1 MPTVSSISSN
11 NPNSAASSV
20 LPTTPLG
27 QADFL
32 KLLVTQMESQDPLN
46 PQSPT
51 DFVAQLAQF
60 STLTASQ
67 SMQTD
72 MSTLQASN
80 LIGSTV
86 SLTATDGSTVSGQV
100 SGVQIQ
106 SGTPEVVVNGQA
118 YPLSQIS
125 TIAPTT
131 TNTTTP
137 TSTSTSP
144 ASAPATQPATAQ
156 WTSLD

>member
-1 MPTVSSISSN
+1 MSTVSSISS
-11 NPNSAASSV
+11 
-20 LPTTPLG
+20 TLG

-32 KLLVTQMESQDPLN
+32 KLLVTQLQSQDPLN

-67 SMQTD
+67 SMQTN

-86 SLTATDGSTVSGQV
+86 SVTAADGTKASGQV
-100 SGVQIQ
+100 SGVQIS
-106 SGTPEVVVNGQA
+106 SGTPEIVVNGQA
-118 YPLSQIS
+118 YTLSQIS
-125 TIAPTT
+125 TITPTT
-131 TNTTTP
+131 AATT
-137 TSTSTSP
+137 
-144 ASAPATQPATAQ
+144 Q
-156 WTSLD
+156 